1 MQVDNWMTKIRIFV
15 ACSDERLRI
24 AMLLLLDQ
32 EPGMVVVGI
41 TDRLSGLLTQLEAT
55 QPDVLLLSWEIPFQ
69 TIADLLVNIRKLGR
83 SLKIIFLSGRP
94 GEEEKIIEAGA
105 DYFISKDAPP
115 DKLLP
120 ILKQNSLPIT

>member
-1 MQVDNWMTKIRIFV
+1 MQVDNWMTKIRIFL

>member
-1 MQVDNWMTKIRIFV
+1 
-15 ACSDERLRI
+15 
-24 AMLLLLDQ
+24 
-32 EPGMVVVGI
+32 MVVVGI